1 MKAVASVLLSAGTLS
16 TTLSAT
22 LTSNAT
28 TLAATTGTS
37 QIITTTSE
45 VPIAPI
51 AIIPTLSIASSKRPK
66 MSDTSSAD
74 SGAAT
79 QGAMAVDSGRDKA
92 VSVGATIGG
101 IIGLFGLIALILM
114 GVRYYMRWKRGNN
127 RKTIMMRQSWYPAG
141 YDGPDHMLPDS
152 NEVSALFYAEIKADE
167 VEGPRSIPFLIL
179 LDEWQKRNRRRNSW
193 W

>member
-28 TLAATTGTS
+28 SLAATTGTS

-51 AIIPTLSIASSKRPK
+51 AIIPTLSISSSKRPK

-114 GVRYYMRWKRGNN
+114 GVRYYIRWKRGNN
-127 RKTIMMRQSWYPAG
+127 RKTIVMRQSWYPAG
-141 YDGPDHMLPDS
+141 YDGPDHMLPES
-152 NEVSALFYAEIKADE
+152 NEVSALSYAKIKADE
-167 VEGPRSIPFLIL
+167 AEGSRSIPFLIL
-179 LDEWQKRNRRRNSW
+179 LDEWQERDRRRNSW
-193 W
+193 R

>member
-1 MKAVASVLLSAGTLS
+1 MKAVASVLLSEGTIS

-22 LTSNAT
+22 LSSNAT
-28 TLAATTGTS
+28 TLAATTSASS
-37 QIITTTSE
+37 QTITTTSE

-51 AIIPTLSIASSKRPK
+51 AIITTSSLASGSKRPIK
-66 MSDTSSAD
+66 SDTSSAD

-127 RKTIMMRQSWYPAG
+127 RKTILMRQSWYPAG
-141 YDGPDHMLPDS
+141 YDGPDHMVPDS
-152 NEVSALFYAEIKADE
+152 NEVILIILVNGMSADE
-167 VEGPRSIPFLIL
+167 TEESRSIPFLIL
-179 LDEWQKRNRRRNSW
+179 FDEW
-193 W
+193 

>member
-1 MKAVASVLLSAGTLS
+1 
-16 TTLSAT
+16 
-22 LTSNAT
+22 
-28 TLAATTGTS
+28 
-37 QIITTTSE
+37 
-45 VPIAPI
+45 
-51 AIIPTLSIASSKRPK
+51 

-127 RKTIMMRQSWYPAG
+127 RKTILMRQSWYPAG
-141 YDGPDHMLPDS
+141 YDGPDHMVPDS
-152 NEVSALFYAEIKADE
+152 NEVSPRLHAKIQADD
-167 VEGPRSIPFLIL
+167 VERSGSIPFLIL
-179 LDEWQKRNRRRNSW
+179 LDEWEKCNRRRNRCW
-193 W
+193 